1 MMKKDKLIKVFRL
14 GFVACFCLSFNG
26 SFAQKSYTKSGKI
39 SFYSKAPLEK
49 IEAVNKTVSAILDSK
64 TGMVQFAVLMKGFEF
79 EKALMQEHFNENYVE
94 SDKYPKANFAG
105 VLQENEKILYT
116 KDGSYQT
123 TVKGK
128 LTLHGVTKDIETAG
142 SVIVTKGVPQLVA
155 NFTIELADYKITI
168 PSLVADKISK
178 EVKLV
183 VACSL
188 ENVLK

>member
-1 MMKKDKLIKVFRL
+1 MKRDKLIMVFRF
-14 GFVACFCLSFNG
+14 GFVACFCLLFSDL
-26 SFAQKSYTKSGKI
+26 FAQKSYTKSGKI

-49 IEAVNKTVSAILDSK
+49 IEAVNKTVTAILDSK

-94 SDKYPKANFAG
+94 SDKYPKASFAG
-105 VLQENEKILYT
+105 VLQGNEKILYT

-142 SVIVTKGVPQLVA
+142 SVIVTKGIPQLVA

-178 EVKLV
+178 EVKLM

>member
-1 MMKKDKLIKVFRL
+1 MKKDKLIKVFRL

>member
-1 MMKKDKLIKVFRL
+1 MKRDKLIKVFRF
-14 GFVACFCLSFNG
+14 GFVACFCLSFSA

-49 IEAVNKTVSAILDSK
+49 IEAVNKTVTAILDGK

-94 SDKYPKANFAG
+94 SDKYPKASFAG
-105 VLQENEKILYT
+105 VLQGNEKILYT
-116 KDGSYQT
+116 TDGSYQT
-123 TVKGK
+123 IVKGK

-142 SVIVTKGVPQLVA
+142 SVIVIKGVPQLVA

-178 EVKLV
+178 EVKLM